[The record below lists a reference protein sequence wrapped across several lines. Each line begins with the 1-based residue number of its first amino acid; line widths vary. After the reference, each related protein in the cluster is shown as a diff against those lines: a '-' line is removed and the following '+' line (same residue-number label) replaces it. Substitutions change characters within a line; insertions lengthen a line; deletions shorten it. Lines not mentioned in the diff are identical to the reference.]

1 MSSVAQILDN
11 YSRIQADLARQ
22 RGEIWGGAVQQL
34 GQIPQQIQQQQLLK
48 AREQRLNQQAASEQQ
63 LTDLK
68 LRAEQR
74 AQAEQTALDQVWG
87 ADIWDDQGNMDPD
100 KASAVAVA
108 NKAGHLVPI
117 IREHAAKWAEQSA
130 RTREAQV
137 KADEANAALDDRR
150 RNSLG
155 VAAIGVD
162 PADEGSF
169 SALIGQAAKQQWLS
183 PADANR
189 YLTAPPEARKSI
201 LQQFVTQSKE
211 ATERLKPREVPP
223 GGTLIDPM
231 TNQPVF
237 TAPEKP
243 SPSQTHTM
251 RLPGV
256 GDVPV
261 DYVPNKD
268 GTGGKWMYQGK
279 DVTGQLRAIP
289 PTVSPM
295 GALYADVDPK
305 AVAAA
310 IRGGTHP
317 PDISQYGRPASAAI
331 ASELAKPGPNGE
343 PAFNL
348 ASAQREWKAQ
358 LNLNRTMN
366 GAQQVRLDESIR
378 SGLAMYDRIDALA
391 DEWDGKGWGPLS
403 RANLEAARQGV
414 KGAAAQKLA
423 VQLTG
428 QIGQLTSDVA
438 TIEQGGLTPT
448 AEARHV
454 AELSL
459 QDWWGKG
466 TIEAMTAQGR
476 ANMQIRHMARQTQE
490 PLTPGNAPSTAP
502 AQPATPAP
510 VNAAPKVGEVVTVKG
525 IRLRVTKVNPDGS
538 YEGVGVK

>member
-1 MSSVAQILDN
+1 MSSVAQILEA
-11 YSRIQADLARQ
+11 YGRTQAELASE
-22 RGEIWGGAVQQL
+22 RGRIWGGAVQQI
-34 GQIPQQIQQQQLLK
+34 GQLPLQIQQQALLK
-48 AREQRLNQQAASEQQ
+48 AREQRLNQQAASEQE
-63 LTDLK
+63 LTRLK
-68 LRAEQR
+68 VQEAQRQAQERAGQDFVFG
-74 AQAEQTALDQVWG
+74 Q
-87 ADIWDDQGNMDPD
+87 DIYDENGDVDPA
-100 KASAVAVA
+100 KASQVAID
-108 NKAGHLVPI
+108 NKMGHLVPGL
-117 IREHAAKWAEQSA
+117 RKQVAEWREQSE
-130 RTREAQV
+130 RTREAKA
-137 KADEANAALDDRR
+137 KADEANAALTDRR
-150 RNSLG
+150 RDALG

-162 PADEGSF
+162 PTDDGTFRSLIGHAVNNQWLSADEGQRFVSM
-169 SALIGQAAKQQWLS
+169 
-183 PADANR
+183 
-189 YLTAPPEARKSI
+189 PPEARKSI
-201 LQQFVTQSKE
+201 LNNFIRQSKD

-448 AEARHV
+448 ADARHV

-490 PLTPGNAPSTAP
+490 PMAPGNAPSTAP

-510 VNAAPKVGEVVTVKG
+510 VNAAPKLGEVVTVKG